1 MDRDMKANTR
11 CTWFTQIGYVHG
23 IEEFSLIVK
32 GLHKYIGSSSPLVD
46 VASSLEVLFL
56 HPGVVS
62 LTGGDAQGVPQVAEL
77 GGLLKEVTDK
87 SIRLTEEF
95 EGQNKSIKSRVRSTL
110 LIWDT
115 FAFDRVMDV
124 SARVLL
130 RLSPHASLYPSHLP
144 YLFLKQMRNLPWK
157 HKMLKMSTRE
167 QCQYSLFAE
176 VLSGGKKAE
185 YFERLRWECPLRY
198 DEGLSIFAGLPS
210 TLKKW
215 SVVSGSRD
223 SENDA
228 SSIFEKAIMLGS
240 TLPRSTEV
248 DTQGLSNYPAVSD
261 VVGAA
266 SFTCSTLAEN
276 FGKVICEVFYRMPI
290 ISAKLSV
297 RVTGADKAGKVGA
310 SSISEIGPRG
320 LWGAQLL
327 RKRAPLRFLR
337 SAFVAPLRFLKLR
350 RVQIFI
356 GAGIKFQSTLESP
369 PTAPPSPDNIWRPSF
384 VSPTGPLTVGDS
396 VMKNDMTAAVVA
408 RNLLTPKDNR
418 LLSKRSDELAVKDS
432 LALSVQCAGSVSNMA
447 QRLFAR
453 TRQVESLAAD
463 VMSLKQEIRG
473 LKHENKQLHRL
484 AHDYATNMKRK
495 LDQMK
500 ETDGQVLLDHQRFVG
515 LFQRHL
521 LPSSSGAVP
530 RNEAPND
537 QPLMPPPSRVLSSTE
552 APNDPPPVP
561 SLSGAL
567 PTAET
572 SPKQPL

>member
-1 MDRDMKANTR
+1 MPHR
-11 CTWFTQIGYVHG
+11 
-23 IEEFSLIVK
+23 
-32 GLHKYIGSSSPLVD
+32 
-46 VASSLEVLFL
+46 FL
-56 HPGVVS
+56 
-62 LTGGDAQGVPQVAEL
+62 
-77 GGLLKEVTDK
+77 
-87 SIRLTEEF
+87 R
-95 EGQNKSIKSRVRSTL
+95 
-110 LIWDT
+110 
-115 FAFDRVMDV
+115 
-124 SARVLL
+124 
-130 RLSPHASLYPSHLP
+130 
-144 YLFLKQMRNLPWK
+144 KQSCW
-157 HKMLKMSTRE
+157 
-167 QCQYSLFAE
+167 
-176 VLSGGKKAE
+176 G
-185 YFERLRWECPLRY
+185 
-198 DEGLSIFAGLPS
+198 
-210 TLKKW
+210 
-215 SVVSGSRD
+215 SGSRD
-223 SENDA
+223 SGSSV
-228 SSIFEKAIMLGS
+228 SSIFEKVIMLGVWLSRFGGRCLFDFGASNLVGSVFSNS

-266 SFTCSTLAEN
+266 SFACSTLAEN
-276 FGKVICEVFYRMPI
+276 FGKVICGTHE
-290 ISAKLSV
+290 L
-297 RVTGADKAGKVGA
+297 
-310 SSISEIGPRG
+310 
-320 LWGAQLL
+320 LL
-327 RKRAPLRFLR
+327 RVGKA
-337 SAFVAPLRFLKLR
+337 
-350 RVQIFI
+350 
-356 GAGIKFQSTLESP
+356 
-369 PTAPPSPDNIWRPSF
+369 APPSPDNIWRPSF

-453 TRQVESLAAD
+453 TRQVESLAAE